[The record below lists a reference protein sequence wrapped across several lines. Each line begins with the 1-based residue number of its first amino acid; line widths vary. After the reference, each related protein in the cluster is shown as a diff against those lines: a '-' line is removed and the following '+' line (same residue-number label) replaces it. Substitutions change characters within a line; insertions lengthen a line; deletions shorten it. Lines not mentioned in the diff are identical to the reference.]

1 MLGPKRPIEY
11 PIGIVNAP
19 SPIEAHIMKL
29 AVFELVT
36 LNLNYP
42 GNVMK
47 SANIEAKNIPTKITP
62 PYAAQYFIP
71 PKAAKSMN
79 NEVPIIPTSN
89 TFSLSDIFPF
99 TYNKMILNAVL
110 EIQNIDPRI
119 LAPSRVV
126 KSYKTA

>member
-1 MLGPKRPIEY
+1 MFGPKRPIEY

-47 SANIEAKNIPTKITP
+47 SANIEAKNIPTKMTP

-71 PKAAKSMN
+71 PKAANSIN
-79 NEVPIIPTSN
+79 NEVPIIPMSK
-89 TFSLSDIFPF
+89 TFSLSEIFPF
-99 TYNKMILNAVL
+99 TYNKIILKAVL
-110 EIQNIDPRI
+110 EIQNIDPRT
-119 LAPSRVV
+119 LAPSGVV
-126 KSYKTA
+126 NFYTTA